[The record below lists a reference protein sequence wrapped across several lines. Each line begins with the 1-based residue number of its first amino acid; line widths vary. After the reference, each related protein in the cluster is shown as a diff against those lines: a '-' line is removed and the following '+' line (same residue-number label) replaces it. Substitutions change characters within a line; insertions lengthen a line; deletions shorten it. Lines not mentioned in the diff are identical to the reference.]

1 MNIDIDYI
9 VQLFY
14 YNHVIGMGNAHT
26 STASFA
32 MDLSKYPLPET
43 VLVHILSFVD
53 GKDLLLKCSRVC
65 QTWKR
70 LIDSQTLW
78 RTKCERAGFY
88 STDLLPSPPDDFK
101 KYFFQN
107 PYNRNLIKN
116 PCALENFS
124 HWKVDQNGGD
134 QFRIEEK
141 PCGSHPLENFTDVK
155 GPYKCWV
162 TSYGWCEKH
171 QVIDLI
177 SEGCSPKVLD
187 EMRPEIQVSEW
198 YAARFDCK
206 MVYQIKVKLLDEES
220 KELKKWSFSDHKPA
234 GKDWF
239 KVDHIFT
246 SYPKGLRFI
255 KFKHKGKDE
264 QFWAGHYGS
273 KFTMACVRFNLS
285 HRSGEKTSESQ
296 RESNSEYSSSSS
308 SEDEYSD

>member
-1 MNIDIDYI
+1 MPCIGNITAILSIFYFIRWQKYRGRKSLGMNIDIDYI

-53 GKDLLLKCSRVC
+53 GKDLLLKCSCVC

-116 PCALENFS
+116 PCALGNFY
-124 HWKVDQNGGD
+124 
-134 QFRIEEK
+134 I
-141 PCGSHPLENFTDVK
+141 
-155 GPYKCWV
+155 YI
-162 TSYGWCEKH
+162 Y
-171 QVIDLI
+171 
-177 SEGCSPKVLD
+177 
-187 EMRPEIQVSEW
+187 
-198 YAARFDCK
+198 
-206 MVYQIKVKLLDEES
+206 
-220 KELKKWSFSDHKPA
+220 
-234 GKDWF
+234 
-239 KVDHIFT
+239 IFFFFFC
-246 SYPKGLRFI
+246 LRL
-255 KFKHKGKDE
+255 G
-264 QFWAGHYGS
+264 QWAG
-273 KFTMACVRFNLS
+273 FLLIIQC
-285 HRSGEKTSESQ
+285 
-296 RESNSEYSSSSS
+296 
-308 SEDEYSD
+308 

>member
-1 MNIDIDYI
+1 M
-9 VQLFY
+9 
-14 YNHVIGMGNAHT
+14 
-26 STASFA
+26 
-32 MDLSKYPLPET
+32 
-43 VLVHILSFVD
+43 
-53 GKDLLLKCSRVC
+53 
-65 QTWKR
+65 
-70 LIDSQTLW
+70 
-78 RTKCERAGFY
+78 
-88 STDLLPSPPDDFK
+88 
-101 KYFFQN
+101 
-107 PYNRNLIKN
+107 
-116 PCALENFS
+116 
-124 HWKVDQNGGD
+124 
-134 QFRIEEK
+134 
-141 PCGSHPLENFTDVK
+141 
-155 GPYKCWV
+155 
-162 TSYGWCEKH
+162 
-171 QVIDLI
+171 
-177 SEGCSPKVLD
+177 
-187 EMRPEIQVSEW
+187 SEW

>member
-1 MNIDIDYI
+1 
-9 VQLFY
+9 
-14 YNHVIGMGNAHT
+14 MGNEHTSKSNIT

-32 MDLSKYPLPET
+32 MDLSKNPLPET

-53 GKDLLLKCSRVC
+53 PRDLLLRCSLVC

-78 RTKCERAGFY
+78 RTKCERTGFY

-101 KYFFQN
+101 KYYFQN

-116 PCALENFS
+116 PCALERFS
-124 HWKVDQNGGD
+124 HWIVGQNGGD
-134 QFRIEEK
+134 HFRIEDK
-141 PCGSHPLENFTDVK
+141 PCGSHPLEKFTDVK
-155 GPYKCWV
+155 GQYKCWV

-177 SEGCSPKVLD
+177 SEGCSPQVLD
-187 EMRPEIQVSEW
+187 EIRPEIQVSEW

-206 MVYQIKVKLLDEES
+206 MVYKLKVELLDERL
-220 KELKKWSFSDHKPA
+220 KVMKKWFFSDHKPA
-234 GKDWF
+234 GRDWF
-239 KVDHIFT
+239 KVEHIFT

-273 KFTMACVRFNLS
+273 KFTMACVRFNLN
-285 HRSGEKTSESQ
+285 HRSEDGSSRSQQESKSEH
-296 RESNSEYSSSSS
+296 YSSSDES
-308 SEDEYSD
+308 SEGEEYNDL